1 MPTIELDRA
10 SDTPVR
16 KQLVE
21 QLRYLIAS
29 GHFKVDDPLP
39 STRALGDRLDLSFHT
54 VRKAYQE
61 LQEEG
66 VLRSKAG
73 SGYTVEERAPL
84 PKEERMEK
92 GAKIVHDTL
101 QRLVGLGLG
110 DAEIEALFQ
119 EQANL
124 LDHAGLERKLIAV
137 GTHPELNDAWAQQLS
152 EALQQS
158 VRPVPLSQLDRH
170 QDADFAFTPHRH
182 LTTVLEAIPRGDT
195 LGFVTHPPASALERV
210 VRLLDRETLG
220 LVTRYQDTISPLSS
234 TVRSA
239 AEFGG
244 QVIAA
249 SIEDGVDHLEQFA
262 EQADLLLYT
271 PASHRRLRPILNDAE
286 CDHAEVTL
294 LISHDSVEAIV
305 EAVPA

>member
-1 MPTIELDRA
+1 MPTIELDRS

-21 QLRYLIAS
+21 QLRFLIAS

-61 LQEEG
+61 LQADG
-66 VLRSKAG
+66 VLRSKPG
-73 SGYTVEERAPL
+73 SGYMVEERAPL
-84 PKEERMEK
+84 PKEERIEK

-119 EQANL
+119 EQATL
-124 LDHAGLERKLIAV
+124 LDHAGLERKLITV
-137 GTHPELNDAWAQQLS
+137 GTHPELNELWADQLS
-152 EALQQS
+152 EALQQT
-158 VRPVPLSQLDRH
+158 VRPVPLAQLDRH

-182 LTTVLEAIPRGDT
+182 LTDVLESIPRGDA
-195 LGFVTHPPASALERV
+195 LGFVTHPPSAALERV

-220 LVTRYQDTISPLSS
+220 LITRYQETISPVSEA
-234 TVRSA
+234 VRTSA
-239 AEFGG
+239 AFGG
-244 QVIAA
+244 NMIAA
-249 SIEDGVDHLEQFA
+249 SIEDGIDHLDQFVEEA
-262 EQADLLLYT
+262 TLLLYT
-271 PASHRRLRPILNDAE
+271 PASHRRLRPLLKEAS
-286 CDHAEVTL
+286 CDHDEVSL
-294 LISHDSVEAIV
+294 LVSHDSIEAIV

>member
-21 QLRYLIAS
+21 QLRFLIAS

-61 LQEEG
+61 LQEDG
-66 VLRSKAG
+66 LLRSKAG
-73 SGYTVEERAPL
+73 SGYMVEERAPL
-84 PKEERMEK
+84 PKEERIEK
-92 GAKIVHDTL
+92 GAKIVHNTL

-119 EQANL
+119 EQATL
-124 LDHAGLERKLIAV
+124 LDHAGLERKLITV
-137 GTHPELNDAWAQQLS
+137 GPHPELNELWAEQLR
-152 EALQQS
+152 EALQQT
-158 VRPVPLSQLDRH
+158 VRPVPLAHLDRH

-182 LTTVLEAIPRGDT
+182 LTDVLESIPRGDA
-195 LGFVTHPPASALERV
+195 LGFVTHPPSSALERV
-210 VRLLDRETLG
+210 VRLLEHETLG
-220 LVTRYQDTISPLSS
+220 LVTRHQETISPIAEA
-234 TVRSA
+234 VRSTA
-239 AEFGG
+239 AFGG
-244 QVIAA
+244 NVIAA
-249 SIEDGVDHLEQFA
+249 SIEEGVDHLDQFVDEA
-262 EQADLLLYT
+262 TLLLHT
-271 PASHRRLRPILNDAE
+271 PASHRRLRPLLKDAS
-286 CDHAEVTL
+286 CDHKEVSL
-294 LISHDSVEAIV
+294 LISHDSIDAIV